1 MLLEPSGESEKT
13 GQGWQVALLVEAI
26 AVENVLFSHKE
37 QASEPFTAL
46 NFPARHAVQIAP
58 SGPV

>member
-1 MLLEPSGESEKT
+1 LEPSGETEKT
-13 GQGWQVALLVEAI
+13 GQVWQPALLVEAI
-26 AVENVLFSHKE
+26 AVENVFCSHRE
-37 QASEPFTAL
+37 QTSEPFTAL